1 MRWEIRRVM
10 YALGAFMIIVLVGG
24 FALWGLGEH
33 EYSLGD
39 CIYFALITAATVGF
53 AELPELTQ
61 HHGMRIVTGVLILSG
76 IGAIAFFQST
86 LTAVLVE
93 GVIAE
98 TFRRRRMQK
107 KIGLLRD
114 HLVVAGVGRTG
125 KYIVE
130 ELDAIR
136 RDFVVIDKDE
146 EALKKLNEELKGRLL
161 YVVGDATEDHTLL
174 EAGVERAH
182 GVMAAL
188 TADRDNLF
196 IVLSVRALNPKARIV
211 SKVVELEN
219 EGKIVRAGADQTV
232 SPHRMGGL
240 RMVSELVRP
249 KVTEFL
255 DRMLRVTK
263 NLRFEEVEVP
273 RHSRYAD
280 KSLREVPI
288 RQETRLLVVALH
300 EPGGD
305 YIYNP
310 APEHPL
316 RVGTQLIVMGDPE
329 GVEKLR
335 DLMGRG
341 SL

>member
-1 MRWEIRRVM
+1 MRWQIRRVL
-10 YALGAFMIIVLVGG
+10 YALCTFMVIVVLGG
-24 FALWGLGEH
+24 IGLWGLGDH

-53 AELPELTQ
+53 AELPDIT
-61 HHGMRIVTGVLILSG
+61 HHYGMRIVTSVMILAG
-76 IGAIAFFQST
+76 IGAIALFQSS

-98 TFRRRRMQK
+98 SFRRRRMQK
-107 KIGLLRD
+107 KIVHLKD

-130 ELDAIR
+130 ELDAIK

-188 TADRDNLF
+188 TDDRDNLF

-273 RHSRYAD
+273 NHSRYAS
-280 KSLREVPI
+280 KSLRDVPI

-300 EPGGD
+300 EPGGE

-310 APEHPL
+310 SPDYLLH
-316 RVGTQLIVMGDPE
+316 VGTQLIVMGDPE

-341 SL
+341 SD

>member
-1 MRWEIRRVM
+1 MRWEIRRVL
-10 YALGAFMIIVLVGG
+10 YALVAFMIIVVLGG
-24 FALWGLGEH
+24 LGLWGLGDH

-53 AELPELTQ
+53 AELPDITR
-61 HHGMRIVTGVLILSG
+61 HYGMRIVTGILILSG
-76 IGAIAFFQST
+76 LGVIAFFQST

-107 KIGLLRD
+107 KVGQLKD

-146 EALKKLNEELKGRLL
+146 EILKKLNEELNGRLL

-263 NLRFEEVEVP
+263 NLRFEEIEVP
-273 RHSRYAD
+273 PHSRYAS

-300 EPGGD
+300 EPGGE

-310 APEHPL
+310 APEHQL
-316 RVGTQLIVMGDPE
+316 HAGTQLIVMGDPD

-335 DLMGRG
+335 DLMGRA
-341 SL
+341 